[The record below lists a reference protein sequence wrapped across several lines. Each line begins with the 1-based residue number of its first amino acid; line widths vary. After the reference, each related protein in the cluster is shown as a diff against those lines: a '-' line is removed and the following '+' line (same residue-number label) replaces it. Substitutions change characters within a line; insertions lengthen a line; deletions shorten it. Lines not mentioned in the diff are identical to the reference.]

1 MKLIRSCSFYS
12 SILLQIAGH
21 CFTGFLRLLLN
32 VLFGNFDIDG
42 VNRELCAVC
51 DDKVASVT
59 DVSNFDIY
67 PADNTVPPDD
77 LTGWD
82 KDF

>member
-1 MKLIRSCSFYS
+1 MKLIGSCTFYS
-12 SILLQIAGH
+12 SILLQTAGH
-21 CFTGFLRLLLN
+21 SFTRFLRLVILLN
-32 VLFGNFDIDG
+32 VQYDIDG
-42 VNRELCAVC
+42 VNGELCAMC
-51 DDKVASVT
+51 DDQVASVT